1 MTRRRRFTRLARAR
15 RGLTLIELLI
25 ALAITA
31 TLLAAMLMALQ
42 AAFRDSF
49 VILAIAF
56 LLTLAPTLALRPRQ
70 RGAAPAPAS
79 MPAKPS

>member
-1 MTRRRRFTRLARAR
+1 MTARRTRCRAR

-42 AAFRDSF
+42 AAFRGY
-49 VILAIAF
+49 
-56 LLTLAPTLALRPRQ
+56 Q
-70 RGAAPAPAS
+70 AS
-79 MPAKPS
+79 VE